1 MISTIDNVTL
11 IGTAHV
17 SKKSAQ
23 LVKKTIQELNP
34 EIVAIELDKQRLHS
48 LLEKQK
54 NPNQKNS
61 QKFFD
66 RNLIKQVGMFGFLFL
81 KVSGYLQQKMGKT
94 LNIDPGVDMLA
105 GVVSAKEQNIPLC
118 LADKPI
124 LKTIS
129 EFKKLSF
136 LQKMSMIKRMVFSK
150 MSFDERK
157 DLADKLQKGKLDSDV
172 INQVIFQIKDEIPE
186 LYDILI
192 HQRNVYMAQEIIKL
206 RKKGVNKIV
215 LVIGAGHL
223 PGIEEIL
230 EKKLPKSEEITELKI
245 DLNNN
250 MTQMSF
256 KLE

>member
-1 MISTIDNVTL
+1 MITTIDNVTL

-17 SKKSAQ
+17 SKKSAS
-23 LVKKTIQELNP
+23 LVKKTVLELQP

-54 NPNQKNS
+54 NPNKKQNS
-61 QKFFD
+61 KFFD
-66 RNLIKQVGMFGFLFL
+66 RSLIKRVGFFGFLFL

-94 LNIDPGVDMLA
+94 LNIDPGIDMLA
-105 GVVSAKEQNIPLC
+105 GVEIAKEQNIPLC
-118 LADKPI
+118 LADRPI
-124 LKTIS
+124 LQTIS
-129 EFKKLSF
+129 QFKKLSF

-157 DLADKLQKGKLDSDV
+157 DLAGKLQKGQLD
-172 INQVIFQIKDEIPE
+172 NQVITQVIEQIKDEIPE

-192 HQRNVYMAQEIIKL
+192 HQRNVYMANEIIKL
-206 RKKGVNKIV
+206 RKKGINKMV

-230 EKKLPKSEEITELKI
+230 KEKLPKLEEGKI
-245 DLNNN
+245 FDIKQNKNT
-250 MTQMSF
+250 TQMSF